1 MLLIDI
7 DIESLKM
14 GIKITASRN
23 VCSACKLLP
32 KMIQYFCVQI
42 SYSGIYQKPFS
53 VGSTGRFFGTN
64 IPSPWCILS
73 IGGNAMEII
82 LFLIIIILSITL
94 ISTKLGLS
102 AYVAWVEENHF
113 KQPSD
118 KDMQRLI
125 SWCAR
130 KYVRDLFRKS

>member
-1 MLLIDI
+1 
-7 DIESLKM
+7 
-14 GIKITASRN
+14 
-23 VCSACKLLP
+23 
-32 KMIQYFCVQI
+32 
-42 SYSGIYQKPFS
+42 
-53 VGSTGRFFGTN
+53 
-64 IPSPWCILS
+64 
-73 IGGNAMEII
+73 MEII